1 MMTNDDVPR
10 NMPYPQGRKPITPN
24 SRYSSPSPSY
34 NYNYNSNSSYPSQ
47 QHLRRK
53 MDNRFKRDNRD
64 NGNSN
69 ERLMR
74 QNDLIIRLLKE
85 IRDRLPPP
93 PVSAPVNAETAR
105 QNRPAEEI
113 ERTEAAGVV
122 PATQE
127 LQTPAP
133 EAGNEAEAGNLAAA
147 PVDEASPSEQ
157 QTLTEGNREAE

>member
-24 SRYSSPSPSY
+24 TRYSSPSPSY

-47 QHLRRK
+47 QHMRRK

-93 PVSAPVNAETAR
+93 PVTAAVSGVNAETAR
-105 QNRPAEEI
+105 QNGPAEEM
-113 ERTEAAGVV
+113 ERTEAAG
-122 PATQE
+122 ASQE
-127 LQTPAP
+127 LQASEP
-133 EAGNEAEAGNLAAA
+133 EAGNQAETVASVNDA
-147 PVDEASPSEQ
+147 PQVEPQ
-157 QTLTEGNREAE
+157 PQTEGEREGE